1 MGTEAGGGKPPG
13 AAAGTLAAGALTST
27 TTLGAS
33 GTSAA
38 VAAAASAR
46 GATRQGVGRFR
57 RSSRFPFASCSS
69 HLAFHPMVSTLVAP
83 APYVVNLPE
92 PSEKSP
98 TTTGCPTH
106 EQVICAFLKAA
117 SPRPLAPPS
126 RRKPSIPSVIA
137 DTRANP
143 RCGNPASERAD
154 RAMRPDRD

>member
-57 RSSRFPFASCSS
+57 RSSPFPFASCSS
-69 HLAFHPMVSTLVAP
+69 HLAFHPMVSTLIAP

-92 PSEKSP
+92 TSKKPP

-106 EQVICAFLKAA
+106 EQVICAFLKTA
-117 SPRPLAPPS
+117 SLRPLAPPS
-126 RRKPSIPSVIA
+126 QRKPSTPSVTT
-137 DTRANP
+137 DTRADP
-143 RCGNPASERAD
+143 QCGNPAFGRAD
-154 RAMRPDRD
+154 RAILPGRD